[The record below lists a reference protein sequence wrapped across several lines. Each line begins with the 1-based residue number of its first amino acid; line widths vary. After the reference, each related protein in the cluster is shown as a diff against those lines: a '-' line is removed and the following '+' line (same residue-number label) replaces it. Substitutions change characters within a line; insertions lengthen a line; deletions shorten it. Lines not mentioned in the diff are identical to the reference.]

1 MRDFSGYNVL
11 FRVALAFLIII
22 SLLGLAS
29 ATMIEDF
36 DDGHI
41 NLTHGIYSRSSVY
54 VSYTASVYNLGNDYA
69 GKFVAKM
76 DYYTTLEVY
85 INVPSSRILA
95 FRVYPGAV
103 SAATYEVGVLLDN
116 GKVYLSNAL
125 TTGNWHYVYVT
136 LVGDTLQLY
145 VDGNVK
151 EWTGT
156 GATKINKIIIYYHYG
171 YGAVDP
177 NSLSLY
183 IDDIANYD
191 FVEVK
196 DVDNILYKTPTTSTF
211 LNLKYDARPWAS
223 DVKINIRDFDS
234 GKIIDT
240 IDLGNKTF
248 GTASVNITNWDLGLY
263 QVELIVDNLT
273 ASTTYFYYA
282 DGQANNSIILDKD
295 EYYSNELITA
305 TYNIDPYDSSYSY
318 YIKIYDS
325 NGDLV
330 DTIQLTSLPS
340 GTIKFRAPITGGT
353 YYAILTRS
361 DGVELAYDSF
371 GVLEQVAIRG
381 YVKDQNGKPLANALV
396 SFNQAGKWYNA
407 TTDSNGYYQVA
418 GLLAEVDID
427 AKASLTGYESD
438 IRTLNFDVA
447 GIYYV
452 NFTLINSTS
461 LTGIYGIIRVEP
473 FGNPVEGAK
482 VTVYNDTWNATVYS
496 NSAGFYDIKPPSD
509 GTYTIKV
516 EKERFKTVQSSVVFT
531 GKTRID
537 FTLTPLYLLTVK
549 AKTTLGNYL
558 SSFQVS
564 IENKDTGNVISM
576 KTENGTAITLLPP
589 GLYSI
594 SVTTSDNKFYGIKE
608 IYLNNDTSLTV
619 ICSLIEGGSQT
630 IQYAPTH
637 SVTLQIIKA
646 GHVLVGVPVA
656 IKDIT
661 TGRVINLTTDG
672 YGSVVFWANKTRPYE
687 ININNGEKV
696 LTLYPASDYY
706 IINIGGGFNIST
718 NRTELNFTNVT
729 LPVPGWLKLPVEV
742 FLLLGC
748 CCLVLAGTRSNM
760 PFALLIATLLLG
772 FGAWSGL
779 TPHVPYP
786 VIAVS
791 AFITGLSFLRRGEE
805 S

>member
-1 MRDFSGYNVL
+1 MRGFSGC
-11 FRVALAFLIII
+11 RALLRIALIFLILIAVVE
-22 SLLGLAS
+22 LAN
-29 ATMIEDF
+29 AKMIENF

-41 NLTHGIYSRSSVY
+41 NLTYSIWKSPFCEEVSSKI
-54 VSYTASVYNLGNDYA
+54 YNLGNDYC
-69 GKFVAKM
+69 GKFIAH
-76 DYYTTLEVY
+76 LHGWNHWLSAY
-85 INVPSSRILA
+85 IDIPDSRTVA
-95 FRVYPGAV
+95 FRVYAV
-103 SAATYEVGVLLDN
+103 PYKYANFQIGVVLDN
-116 GKVYLSNAL
+116 GKAYYYGISKGV
-125 TTGNWHYVYVT
+125 WHYVYAV
-136 LVGDTLQLY
+136 LIGDTLQIY
-145 VDGNVK
+145 VDGHVK
-151 EWTGT
+151 EWVGT
-156 GATKINKIIIYYHYG
+156 RATRISKILLYFHSGDDYSINPII
-171 YGAVDP
+171 
-177 NSLSLY
+177 Y
-183 IDDIANYD
+183 IDDIADYD

-196 DVDNILYKTPTTSTF
+196 DIDNILYKTPETSTY
-211 LNLKYDARPWAS
+211 LNLKYIARPWAS
-223 DVKINIRDFDS
+223 DVKINIRDFES
-234 GKIIDT
+234 GKVVDT
-240 IDLGNKTF
+240 INLGNKTF
-248 GTASVNITNWDLGLY
+248 GTASVDITNWDLGLY

-282 DGQANNSIILDKD
+282 DGQANYGLTLDKN

-305 TYNIDPYDSSYSY
+305 TYNIDPYDSSYGY

-340 GTIKFRAPITGGT
+340 GTIKFRAPVTGGT
-353 YYAILTRS
+353 YFVILMRS
-361 DGVELAYDSF
+361 DGAELAYDSF
-371 GVLEQVAIRG
+371 GVIEKVLIRG

-418 GLLAEVDID
+418 GLLAKVSID

-438 IRTLNFDVA
+438 ARTLNFDVA

-452 NFTLINSTS
+452 NFTLINST
-461 LTGIYGIIRVEP
+461 LTGIYGIIRIEP
-473 FGNPVEGAK
+473 FGNPISGAK

-496 NSAGFYDIKPPSD
+496 NSVGFYDIKPPSD

-516 EKERFKTVQSSVVFT
+516 EKERFKTVQSSVEFT
-531 GKTRID
+531 GKTRMD
-537 FTLTPLYLLTVK
+537 FTLKPLYLLTVK

-608 IYLNNDTSLTV
+608 IYLNNDTSVTV
-619 ICSLIEGGSQT
+619 VCSLIERGSQT

-718 NRTELNFTNVT
+718 NQTRLNFTNIT

-760 PFALLIATLLLG
+760 PFALLMATILLG
-772 FGAWSGL
+772 FGVWSGL